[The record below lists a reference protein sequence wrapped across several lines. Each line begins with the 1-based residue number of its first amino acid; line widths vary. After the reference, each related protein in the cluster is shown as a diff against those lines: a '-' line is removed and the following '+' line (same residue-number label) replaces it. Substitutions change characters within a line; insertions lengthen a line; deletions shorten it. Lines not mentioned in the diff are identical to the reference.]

1 MKARDLLWEDVDNV
15 GKPKNN
21 PISLAKLKPDTLE
34 PGSKQNIRITGSTEK
49 LFKKISEDCAEYI
62 RVVQETNQFLLRG
75 GTGPDAFLGRSWL
88 ARKPKDSN
96 KEASQLFD
104 DMLRK
109 SGMTALRGNS
119 IFATTDG
126 WLAEQFGN
134 NVYLIFPLDG
144 KSSFTY
150 TNKHDVTLVFPEDVG
165 VDQNKTNIYRAK
177 VAEWI
182 KQFQTTDL
190 YNSLHNHPK
199 EILQSLETMA
209 RITTITH
216 IARQLQWVQDSNS
229 AIVIPDEL
237 LNPNIRDYMSH
248 EAFVDKYQ
256 PTNTNL
262 AVAMED
268 KLEVYVH
275 GLYYALNREKYG
287 GLAYEYW
294 ELD

>member
-1 MKARDLLWEDVDNV
+1 
-15 GKPKNN
+15 
-21 PISLAKLKPDTLE
+21 
-34 PGSKQNIRITGSTEK
+34 
-49 LFKKISEDCAEYI
+49 
-62 RVVQETNQFLLRG
+62 VQETNQFLLRG

-96 KEASQLFD
+96 KEAAQLFD

-109 SGMTALRGNS
+109 SGMTALRSNS
-119 IFATTDG
+119 IFATTDDR
-126 WLAEQFGN
+126 LAEQFGN
-134 NVYLIFPLDG
+134 KIYLIFPIYG

-190 YNSLHNHPK
+190 YNTLPNNRK
-199 EILQSLETMA
+199 EIVQSLEAMA
-209 RITTITH
+209 RITVITH
-216 IARQLQWVQDSNS
+216 IARQLQLVQDSNS

-237 LNPNIRDYMSH
+237 VNPNIRDYMSH
-248 EAFVDKYQ
+248 EAFVDKYE

-268 KLEVYVH
+268 ELEVYIH

-287 GLAYEYW
+287 SLAHEYW